1 MEQQEQQLKFGFLPA
16 QALQDINDLGQWKD
30 FSGIL
35 EVLVLAQLSY
45 PASKLDMLAA
55 AQLLLDALVPSP
67 FLKQQ
72 ALALEGLA
80 LATDA
85 LGPEL
90 PPLLRQAGVPP
101 QQQGLPAAMCRSS
114 SVPGRHGLSFLT
126 ASQQLQLGGLAGLDS
141 SVSCGSA
148 SPLSGSPLASMRAS
162 AVGLD
167 MAGGSSGGRRTSL
180 GSSSSSPSWVQLEG
194 SVDSNGSGLSSGRLE
209 TLSPSRGE
217 RLAQLKRRQNEKRGS
232 SASGGSRGSPL
243 FPGQSPSPAPQSP
256 DCCAAEGAAL
266 FAPAGSA
273 SSWAAAAEAAAET
286 VGAADVDSAELAP
299 LPDPEGTLR
308 QVIAKCQQSNTAA
321 RKELDW
327 QGQLEALTD
336 ARRLT
341 AHHAEV
347 VMAASHEL
355 VLAVLPAVDELRST
369 TARVALQLLQELP
382 AVLGRSLERELE
394 DIVPVLL
401 KKAGELSTAGRDN
414 FLAAEAD
421 KALSAILAAASEAR
435 ALSALLASG
444 VSHKSPHVRCRAAAH
459 LDEVAA
465 AGQGLEAL
473 LRGNN
478 WSLLDRVFK
487 AAAVFLQ
494 EGSLDTRTYGKRLLW
509 AVKAA
514 LHGSRSDL
522 DRLVTGVTP
531 DASQRRVVEVLDGLT
546 AAPPPPSRG
555 SGAPGSSG
563 RGNGS
568 FNGSGSGGNISWQA
582 AAAAAVPRDT
592 AGPMG
597 PELQEAVD
605 QVGLHLA
612 SKDWRNRSDAL
623 AALSAL
629 LPALPEVP
637 NGPLEELLGSLVARL
652 ADSNAKV
659 NVQALQVV
667 ADVLPVVRARCLLV
681 LPSLLQ
687 ALAANLGSSNDR
699 VRAAAAAALDA
710 LAAVVEPPLLLGG
723 LGGVIGSSSIR
734 GKQALLERLSSLA
747 PQVYRYQPQLVV
759 KQVLPAAFAI
769 ALEAKGDLRP
779 ATAQLLG
786 VLAQLMGGSALLAQA
801 AGVSAAVESRVRD
814 FLPMGGA
821 RGSMYS

>member
-16 QALQDINDLGQWKD
+16 QALQEINELGQWKTRSAALQQVQQGLASLAD
-30 FSGIL
+30 KSMLLQQLPEFMEFLVQLLQDHNFKMATAGLEMLAGLASGFGTLLQPHLSLLAPI
-35 EVLVLAQLSY
+35 AQLSY

-67 FLKQQ
+67 FLKHQ

-90 PPLLRQAGVPP
+90 PPLLRQAAHAQLIHAHGGSMSAGGVPP
-101 QQQGLPAAMCRSS
+101 QQQGLPAAVCRSS
-114 SVPGRHGLSFLT
+114 SVPGRHDLSFLT

-148 SPLSGSPLASMRAS
+148 SPLIGSPLASMRAS

-167 MAGGSSGGRRTSL
+167 MAGGSSG
-180 GSSSSSPSWVQLEG
+180 
-194 SVDSNGSGLSSGRLE
+194 GRLE

-232 SASGGSRGSPL
+232 SASGGSRGSP
-243 FPGQSPSPAPQSP
+243 F
-256 DCCAAEGAAL
+256 
-266 FAPAGSA
+266 
-273 SSWAAAAEAAAET
+273 
-286 VGAADVDSAELAP
+286 AELAP

-327 QGQLEALTD
+327 QGQLDALTD

-355 VLAVLPAVDELRST
+355 VLAVLPAVEELRST

-568 FNGSGSGGNISWQA
+568 FNGSGSGRNISWQA